1 MRLPHF
7 SYTLPVISAEDVNLQ
22 SPTPVDDDDEEDEE
36 DKEDPPF
43 IISRTP
49 TLDFPV
55 PDVPDESDTISVAAE
70 ICRYDLFSLSRRQL
84 WMGQHEDDDAELME
98 GGYTAADADG
108 EFHFRDT
115 PGDDEC
121 GSVAVQEHDLRQPDL
136 CRHSHCSSEADSE
149 NASVIH
155 TAADPLIE
163 DLKHKARPAA
173 LVKFKNDGIARQTY
187 SWAQQPRQ
195 MPVQARATPKGGAY
209 LARVQL
215 PRFQSGPP
223 NLKRLRNRCT
233 VSKTG
238 HDKQGIRRLS
248 SERGES
254 NMPQMQQKLPTLLVS
269 DVSPKPLRPQCC
281 PQLLP
286 TTISCMDGDASFC
299 ASAAPPTSM
308 SEATKAAYIFNENDE
323 S

>member
-108 EFHFRDT
+108 
-115 PGDDEC
+115 
-121 GSVAVQEHDLRQPDL
+121 
-136 CRHSHCSSEADSE
+136 
-149 NASVIH
+149 
-155 TAADPLIE
+155 
-163 DLKHKARPAA
+163 
-173 LVKFKNDGIARQTY
+173 
-187 SWAQQPRQ
+187 
-195 MPVQARATPKGGAY
+195 
-209 LARVQL
+209 
-215 PRFQSGPP
+215 
-223 NLKRLRNRCT
+223 
-233 VSKTG
+233 
-238 HDKQGIRRLS
+238 
-248 SERGES
+248 
-254 NMPQMQQKLPTLLVS
+254 
-269 DVSPKPLRPQCC
+269 
-281 PQLLP
+281 
-286 TTISCMDGDASFC
+286 
-299 ASAAPPTSM
+299 
-308 SEATKAAYIFNENDE
+308 
-323 S
+323 